1 MAEAETVGRVDFDWQ
16 KSSLFRFCEA
26 SDWVVFSKS
35 VLFSEKP
42 SGSVIWSEGERSA
55 QLICVVSGSLE
66 AVKKTPDWGKPIIMA
81 RYLAGA
87 SVGELV
93 FDDAEEHSTSLQ
105 VVEKA
110 SLLLLDQDRAESLQR
125 DSPVTAA
132 RIIRGAAYL
141 QLERL
146 RRADQRLATL
156 F

>member
-16 KSSLFRFCEA
+16 KSPLFRFCEV
-26 SDWVVFSKS
+26 SDWVVFSES
-35 VLFSEKP
+35 VLLSEKP

-110 SLLLLDQDRAESLQR
+110 SLLMLDQDRAESLQR

>member
-1 MAEAETVGRVDFDWQ
+1 MAEAETVGRVDFEWQ
-16 KSSLFRFCEA
+16 MSSLFRFCEV
-26 SDWVVFSKS
+26 SDWVVFSES
-35 VLFSEKP
+35 VLLSEKP
-42 SGSVIWSEGERSA
+42 SGSVIWSEGERSS

-93 FDDAEEHSTSLQ
+93 FDDAEEHSTTLQ

-110 SLLLLDQDRAESLQR
+110 SLLMLDQVRAESLQR
-125 DSPVTAA
+125 DTPVTAA